1 MLGITLLEGIGIGY
15 QHLLLVLS
23 ILTINIGI
31 IYLAWFLQ
39 DESHNKIRFSSWGYF
54 NVGGYIF
61 TVFITIGYS
70 LFMIGYFD
78 KFPFSCA
85 DLSHASNSV
94 IDFVSK
100 PFKLGVDEAK
110 GIKDTTQ
117 TFFSSKVKDL
127 KIANTSHI
135 IKETTLLG
143 KLNLYKEQL
152 IDKAVQNNTTVN
164 MGICDYVLGEMNKIY
179 QNPGFQTSVIVLM
192 FLLLYGF
199 VRIVFWVMTGIAF
212 AIFKILFVAKVYHVH
227 TVTKEVDELE

>member
-1 MLGITLLEGIGIGY
+1 M
-15 QHLLLVLS
+15 
-23 ILTINIGI
+23 
-31 IYLAWFLQ
+31 
-39 DESHNKIRFSSWGYF
+39 
-54 NVGGYIF
+54 
-61 TVFITIGYS
+61 
-70 LFMIGYFD
+70 
-78 KFPFSCA
+78 
-85 DLSHASNSV
+85 
-94 IDFVSK
+94 
-100 PFKLGVDEAK
+100 DEAK

-127 KIANTSHI
+127 KVSSIANPVAG
-135 IKETTLLG
+135 TTLLG

-152 IDKAVQNNTTVN
+152 IDKAIHNNTTVN

-212 AIFKILFVAKVYHVH
+212 VVFKALFVAKIYRFH